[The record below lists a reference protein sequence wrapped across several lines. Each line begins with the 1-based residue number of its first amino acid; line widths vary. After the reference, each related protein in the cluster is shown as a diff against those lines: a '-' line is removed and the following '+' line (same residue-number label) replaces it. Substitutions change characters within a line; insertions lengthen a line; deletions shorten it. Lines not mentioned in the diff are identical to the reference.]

1 MQITERIGADNKPL
15 FILSQ
20 TADIT
25 KNAIN
30 SKARGWLEQLKE
42 HADKGGWFYT
52 YSTDEQINGFVKVYA
67 SKDIF
72 AIDAKV
78 RQQGPAEL
86 YNQIWRATD
95 AQIRNAKRKGYI
107 EIIE

>member
-1 MQITERIGADNKPL
+1 MQIIERIGADNKPL

-20 TADIT
+20 TEDVT

-30 SKARGWLEQLKE
+30 SKARGWLEQLKT
-42 HADKGGWFYT
+42 HADNGGYFYT
-52 YSTDEQINGFVKVYA
+52 YSKTEQINGFVKIYA
-67 SKDIF
+67 SKDVF

-95 AQIRNAKRKGYI
+95 AQIRNAKRKGNI
-107 EIIE
+107 EFID